1 MRALPAYPEYRVAA
15 IQFDPGHGKKERNI
29 RGLSDLSYE
38 AAENGA
44 RLIVLPEMATT
55 GYCWYDRAEV
65 APFVEPIPGPT
76 TDRFGRIAADLGCYI
91 AVGLPEVDP
100 STNIYYNALAFI
112 GPRGVIGAY
121 RKTHAN
127 IAEPRWARDG
137 DAGFPVWETELGNI
151 AGLICMDF
159 CYFEPARIAALEGC
173 DVIAFAAGWLD
184 IKAPSPLWISA
195 AFENGVYVIAAD
207 TWGCERGFQFSGG
220 SCILNPDGTVQDRR
234 DVGDGIVYGEVDV
247 RRARDKRFRTDAEEN
262 RFSDRRPAEYLRLVQ
277 NTYLWDARKFHDLY
291 HHAPLPAGRRS
302 KVTVA
307 QFRPEPGDVR
317 GNIDRMEG
325 LLAGVD
331 EDSELAVFPELSLTG
346 PIRDRGTLPEM
357 SGLVEPLIRLAV
369 AYRTYL
375 VTSLPEEVDG
385 VWYHTALVAG
395 PEGISGRYRKV
406 HLGAADRT
414 WAAPGDLGFPTFDLP
429 VGRVGLLV
437 GYDILFPESSACLA
451 AWGCDLICVPSA
463 LRSPRPIGLGPT
475 EIPFSPPIPRGQD
488 PLHFL
493 LWRVRAEQ
501 ASAYLAFSNY
511 CGDGYAGRSGVFGPE
526 LEVFPRDEVVLSE
539 GVEEVGSL
547 VLDLTDPGCPARVK
561 DAMRMRQVH
570 LYERLVR
577 DTR

>member
-1 MRALPAYPEYRVAA
+1 MRALPAHPEYRVAA
-15 IQFDPGHGKKERNI
+15 IQFDPGHGEKERNL
-29 RGLSDLSYE
+29 RCLSELSCE

-55 GYCWYDRAEV
+55 GYCWYDRSEV
-65 APFVEPIPGPT
+65 APFVESIPGPT
-76 TDRFGRIAADLGCYI
+76 TDRFSRIASAFHCYI

-100 STNIYYNALAFI
+100 STNIYYNSLAFI

-137 DAGFPVWETELGNI
+137 DAGFPVWETEIGNI
-151 AGLICMDF
+151 AGLVCMDF

-195 AFENGVYVIAAD
+195 AFENGVYVVAAD
-207 TWGCERGFQFSGG
+207 TWGRERGLQFSGG
-220 SCILNPDGTVQDRR
+220 TCILNPDGTVQARR

-247 RRARDKRFRTDAEEN
+247 RKARDKRFRMDAEED
-262 RFSDRRPAEYLRLVQ
+262 RFSDRRPSEYLRLVQ
-277 NTYLWDARKFHDLY
+277 NTYLWDARKFHGLY
-291 HHAPLPAGRRS
+291 NHMPLPAGRRS

-307 QFRPEPGDVR
+307 QFRPESGDVR
-317 GNIDRMEG
+317 GNLDRMED
-325 LLAGVD
+325 LLAGAD

-346 PIRDRGTLPEM
+346 PIRDGGGLSET
-357 SGLVEPLIRLAV
+357 SGLIEHLIRLAR
-369 AYRTYL
+369 AHRTYL
-375 VTSLPEEVDG
+375 VTSLPERADG

-406 HLGAADRT
+406 HLSAEDRG
-414 WAAPGDLGFPTFDLP
+414 WAARGDLGFPTFDLS

-437 GYDILFPESSACLA
+437 GYDLLFPESALCLA
-451 AWGCDLICVPSA
+451 AWGCDLICVPAA
-463 LRSPRPIGLGPT
+463 LGSPPPIGLGPT
-475 EIPFSPPIPRGQD
+475 EIPFPAPIPKGED

-501 ASAYLAFSNY
+501 ASAYVAFSNY
-511 CGDGYAGRSGVFGPE
+511 PGEGCAGRSGVFGPE
-526 LEVFPRDEVVLSE
+526 LEVFPRAEVVLSE
-539 GVEEVGSL
+539 GREEARSV
-547 VLDLTDPGCPARVK
+547 VIDLTDARCPARVK
-561 DAMRMRQVH
+561 EILRMRQTH
-570 LYERLVR
+570 LYDELVR
-577 DTR
+577 CAG